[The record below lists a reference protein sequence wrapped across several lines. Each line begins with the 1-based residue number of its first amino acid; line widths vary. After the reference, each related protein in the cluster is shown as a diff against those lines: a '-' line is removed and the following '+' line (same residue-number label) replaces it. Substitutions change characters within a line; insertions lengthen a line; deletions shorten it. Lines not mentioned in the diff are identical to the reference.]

1 MILVT
6 GGAGFIGSN
15 IVRGLNLRGVSDIL
29 VVDNLRNVDKH
40 RNLNRLRFAD
50 VADKSDL
57 PGLLSRLRGSE
68 VEAVFHQGACSAT
81 TESDGHYLLRNNY
94 ETTRDLC
101 TWCQELGIPFLYAS
115 SASVYGEGNDG
126 FREEEGCEWP
136 INGYAWSK
144 FAFDQWARRNAA
156 SFRAP
161 VAGLRYFNV
170 YGPQENHKG
179 GMVSPVFRFHQQLR
193 ETGVLKLFEGSDGF
207 RRDFVHVDD
216 CVAVNLWLFDHLR
229 APGLSIHNVGTGTDR
244 SFLEVGR
251 ILSSRFPGSRIEEIP
266 FPDHLKGKYQAFTR
280 ADLSSLRAAD
290 YTAPFL
296 GLEEGIARYADVL
309 DRTGGW
315 HKEVLP

>member
-15 IVRGLNLRGVSDIL
+15 LVRGLNLRGQDDIL
-29 VVDNLRNVDKH
+29 IVDNLANVDKH
-40 RNLNRLRFAD
+40 RNLNRLRFSD
-50 VADKSDL
+50 ISDKSDL
-57 PGLLSRLRGSE
+57 PALLGKLQGAT

-81 TESDGHYLLRNNY
+81 TETDGTYLLRNNY
-94 ETTRDLC
+94 EITRNLC
-101 TWCQELGIPFLYAS
+101 LWCQAENVPFFYAS

-126 FREEEGCEWP
+126 FAEEESREWP

-170 YGPQENHKG
+170 YGPQENHKKD
-179 GMVSPVFRFHQQLR
+179 MVSPVFRFHRQLS
-193 ETGVLKLFEGSDGF
+193 ETGAIRLFEGSDGF

-216 CVAVNLWLFDHLR
+216 CVAVNLWLLGSAKGF
-229 APGLSIHNVGTGTDR
+229 GIYNVGTGTDR

-251 ILSSRFPGSRIEEIP
+251 ILTARSPGSRIEEIP

-280 ADLSSLRAAD
+280 ADLSLLRLAGCPVEF
-290 YTAPFL
+290 TS
-296 GLEEGIARYADVL
+296 LEEGIARYAEIL

>member
-15 IVRGLNLRGVSDIL
+15 LVRGLNRRGISDIL
-29 VVDNLRNVDKH
+29 IVDNLKNADKH

-50 VADKSDL
+50 IADKSDL
-57 PGLLSRLRGSE
+57 PGLRAKLRGAGI
-68 VEAVFHQGACSAT
+68 EAVFHQGACSST
-81 TESDGHYLLRNNY
+81 TETDGQYLLRNNY
-94 ETTRDLC
+94 ETSRDLC
-101 TWCQELGIPFLYAS
+101 LWCQELGVPFLYAS
-115 SASVYGEGNDG
+115 SASVYGEGKDG
-126 FREEEGCEWP
+126 FSEDERCEWP

-156 SFRAP
+156 AFRSP

-179 GMVSPVFRFHQQLR
+179 SMVSPVFRFHQQLR
-193 ETGVLKLFEGSDGF
+193 ETGTLKLFQGSEGF

-216 CVAVNLWLFDHLR
+216 CVGVNLWLLEH
-229 APGLSIHNVGTGTDR
+229 ATPGLRIFNVGTGSDR
-244 SFLEVGR
+244 SFLEVGQ
-251 ILSSRFPGSRIEEIP
+251 ILTSRFPGSRIEEIP

-280 ADLSSLRAAD
+280 ADLSALRAAG
-290 YTAPFL
+290 YSASFT
-296 GLEEGIARYADVL
+296 GLEEGVTRYADLL
-309 DRTGGW
+309 DATGGW

>member
-15 IVRGLNLRGVSDIL
+15 LVRGLNVRGLDDIL
-29 VVDNLRNVDKH
+29 VVDNLSNVDKH

-50 VADKSDL
+50 IADKADL
-57 PGLLSRLRGSE
+57 PALLEKLRGAH

-81 TESDGHYLLRNNY
+81 TETDGRYLLHNNY
-94 ETTRDLC
+94 ENTRDLC
-101 TWCQELGIPFLYAS
+101 LWCQERAVPFFYAS
-115 SASVYGEGNDG
+115 SASVYGEGRDG
-126 FREEEGCEWP
+126 FREEEACEWP

-179 GMVSPVFRFHQQLR
+179 DMVSPVFRFHRQIA
-193 ETGVLKLFEGSDGF
+193 EAGVAKLFSGSEDF

-216 CVAVNLWLFDHLR
+216 CVAVNLWLLDAARGF
-229 APGLSIHNVGTGTDR
+229 GIYNVGTGTDR
-244 SFLEVGR
+244 SFLEVGQ
-251 ILSSRFPGSRIEEIP
+251 ILTARVSGARIEEIP
-266 FPDHLKGKYQAFTR
+266 FPAHLKGKYQAFTR
-280 ADLSSLRAAD
+280 ADLSRLRAAGYD
-290 YTAPFL
+290 RPFL
-296 GLEEGIARYADVL
+296 SLEEGLERYASLL
-309 DRTGGW
+309 DATGGW
-315 HKEVLP
+315 YR